1 MAYPLGFT
9 YVSGDVER
17 VWSDVSS
24 TATFL
29 RGMVVTLS
37 NDHTVIAAASDTTT
51 IYGVA
56 ENDAANSLAGASG
69 KALILVPNR
78 DTIFASQVQTG
89 VATSATSQGMSYNLE
104 QAGNYLRVDTD
115 SRTTPLVQIVG
126 DQYGNTVRSVD
137 SSVFVKFLGNV
148 IGIYGSNASVRI
160 FAQD

>member
-1 MAYPLGFT
+1 MAYPLGFS
-9 YVSGDVER
+9 YVGGDVER

-37 NDHTVIAAASDTTT
+37 NDHTVIAAASDTTI

-56 ENDAANSLAGASG
+56 ENDAANSLAGRAG
-69 KALILVPNR
+69 KSLILVPTR
-78 DTIFASQVQTG
+78 DTIFASQIQTG
-89 VATSATSQGMSYNLE
+89 VATSATSQGMCYNLE

-115 SRTTPLVQIVG
+115 SQTTPLVQIIG
-126 DQYGNTVRSVD
+126 DQYGITVRSED
-137 SSVFVKFLGNV
+137 SSVFVKFLGDV
-148 IGIYGSNASVRI
+148 IGAYGSNASNVR